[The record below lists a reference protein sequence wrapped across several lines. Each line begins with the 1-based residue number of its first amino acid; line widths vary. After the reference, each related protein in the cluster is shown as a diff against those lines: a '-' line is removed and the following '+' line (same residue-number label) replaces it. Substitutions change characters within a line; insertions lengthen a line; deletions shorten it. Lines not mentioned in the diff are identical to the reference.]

1 MTMRPAKI
9 GDQGTLVGL
18 QNHGSIAALVLQTN
32 DHEQAYLSGDWRVVC
47 DLAEA
52 FQEQRIEVVA
62 SDGSTYGAHDI
73 LPI

>member
-1 MTMRPAKI
+1 MRPAKI

-18 QNHGSIAALVLQTN
+18 QSHGSITALVLQIN
-32 DHEQAYLSGDWRVVC
+32 GHEQAYLYGDWRVVR

-52 FQEQRIEVVA
+52 FQGQCIEVVA
-62 SDGSTYGAHDI
+62 GDGSTYGAHDI